1 MTELNKLKYPRV
13 LAENDVYVTPR
24 EKKGK
29 FILNPA
35 LSFFPKLLN
44 IVIRSGRIAQKGK
57 YGPVEWV
64 QSSVDIMDA
73 LEKAGV
79 SIEVTGMSNLHSFE
93 GPAVFISNHMS
104 TLETVILPSVI
115 QPVKEVTF
123 VVKQE
128 LMKYPF
134 FGDILGARNPIVVG
148 RSNPRE
154 DLVHVMDEGLKYIKD
169 GRSIIIF
176 PQRTRSSKFNAE
188 HFNTLGV
195 KLAKKAGCFV
205 VPTALVTDAWGN
217 GKIMK
222 DFGKIDPGKKVHV
235 SFGKPFRVESTG
247 AKEHLDVLDFI
258 REKLTQWGRE
268 DCIEK

>member
-1 MTELNKLKYPRV
+1 MGE
-13 LAENDVYVTPR
+13 EDVYRTP
-24 EKKGK
+24 ESKKRK
-29 FILNPA
+29 FVLNPA
-35 LSFFPKLLN
+35 LYFFPRLIN
-44 IVIRSGRIAQKGK
+44 IVINSGMVAKQGK

-64 QSSVDIMDA
+64 QSSVDILDA
-73 LEKAGV
+73 LERSGV
-79 SIEVTGMSNLHSFE
+79 RLEVTGLHNISSFE

-104 TLETVILPSVI
+104 TLETVVLPSLI

-134 FGDILGARNPIVVG
+134 FGHILGARNPIVVG

-154 DLVHVMDEGLKYIKD
+154 DLIHVMDEGVKYIHE

-176 PQRTRSSKFNAE
+176 PQRTRSSKFNPE

-195 KLAKKAGCFV
+195 KLAKKGGCHV

-217 GKIMK
+217 GKLIK
-222 DFGKIDPGKKVHV
+222 DFGKIDPGKKVHL
-235 SFGKPFRVESTG
+235 SFGRPFRVESSG
-247 AKEHLDVLDFI
+247 AREHQEVLDFI
-258 REKLTQWGRE
+258 QEKLTEWGRQ